1 MYESEKVK
9 VKPLIRIRLLATLW
23 TAAYQAPPPMGFS
36 RQEYWSGVPLPSLA
50 SSQPNDKSSIL
61 IVGRTVQVLFSLK
74 QKPSSGH
81 FLVKLIILVMVGF
94 NSVNPGSL
102 SLPLVP
108 GVVCTSSIAALGG
121 GLWAVHL
128 PCLPLHT
135 GDRRG
140 LWPAVTR
147 SSLAVPLDQDHEEE
161 FVSPLGLFA
170 HVSSLSLS

>member
-1 MYESEKVK
+1 MMFLTYLS
-9 VKPLIRIRLLATLW
+9 
-23 TAAYQAPPPMGFS
+23 M
-36 RQEYWSGVPLPSLA
+36 A
-50 SSQPNDKSSIL
+50 SSQPNDKSSSL
-61 IVGRTVQVLFSLK
+61 TVGRTVQVSCSLK

-81 FLVKLIILVMVGF
+81 FLVKLIILVTAGF

-128 PCLPLHT
+128 PCPLLHT

-140 LWPAVTR
+140 WWPAVTQF
-147 SSLAVPLDQDHEEE
+147 SLIKVPHLHRPLLSTPQAATRPLHPSLRAGMLGWVLT
-161 FVSPLGLFA
+161 FSPALPPS
-170 HVSSLSLS
+170 H

>member
-1 MYESEKVK
+1 MMFLTYLS
-9 VKPLIRIRLLATLW
+9 
-23 TAAYQAPPPMGFS
+23 M
-36 RQEYWSGVPLPSLA
+36 A
-50 SSQPNDKSSIL
+50 SSQPNDKSSSL
-61 IVGRTVQVLFSLK
+61 TVGRTVQVSCSLK

-81 FLVKLIILVMVGF
+81 FLVKLIILVTAGF

-128 PCLPLHT
+128 PCPLLHT

-140 LWPAVTR
+140 WWPAVTQF
-147 SSLAVPLDQDHEEE
+147 SLAVPLDQDHEEE